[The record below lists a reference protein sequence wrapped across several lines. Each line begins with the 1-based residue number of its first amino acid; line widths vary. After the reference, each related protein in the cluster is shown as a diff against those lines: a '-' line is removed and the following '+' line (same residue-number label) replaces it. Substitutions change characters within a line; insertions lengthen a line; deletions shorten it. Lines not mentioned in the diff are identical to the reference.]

1 VPLVEQHPTKTSRE
15 LTSLR
20 ALILRMG
27 QLSEEILARSLKA
40 VWERDREDAE
50 QVARLDLEIDRLD
63 VEIDQTVLRNL
74 ALLAPV
80 ATDLREVVAAKT
92 MATDLER
99 VGDLARNI
107 AKCAIRL
114 ADRGLAETPA
124 SLRRLASECQQALSK
139 SLRAYADTDPRLARE
154 VLDQDDVIDDDEDEV
169 IRAAIREIHQ
179 NPDASEQTIDLIFIA
194 QSLER
199 VADHATN
206 IAEDVILIA
215 ESLNLKH
222 AQKLSS

>member
-1 VPLVEQHPTKTSRE
+1 MDQQPTSKTSRE
-15 LTSLR
+15 LNSLR
-20 ALILRMG
+20 ELILHMG
-27 QLSEEILARSLKA
+27 QRSEEILARTLKS
-40 VWERDREDAE
+40 VWEGDRRIAE
-50 QVARLDLEIDRLD
+50 QVAELDVEIDRLD
-63 VEIDQTVLRNL
+63 VEVDQAVLRSL

-107 AKCAIRL
+107 AKCAIRIS
-114 ADRGLAETPA
+114 DRGTGDSVPVLRKLAA
-124 SLRRLASECQQALSK
+124 DCQDVLAKALRS
-139 SLRAYADTDPRLARE
+139 YADNDPELARE
-154 VLDQDDVIDDDEDEV
+154 VLDQDDEIDEEEDRL
-169 IRAAIREIHQ
+169 IRDAIRDIEA
-179 NPDASEQTIDLIFIA
+179 NPGDTEQIIDLIFIA

-206 IAEDVILIA
+206 IAEDVILVA

>member
-1 VPLVEQHPTKTSRE
+1 
-15 LTSLR
+15 
-20 ALILRMG
+20 M
-27 QLSEEILARSLKA
+27 
-40 VWERDREDAE
+40 
-50 QVARLDLEIDRLD
+50 QVSDLDIEIDRLD
-63 VEIDQTVLRNL
+63 VEIDQAVLRSL

-80 ATDLREVVAAKT
+80 AQDLREVVAAKT

-107 AKCAIRL
+107 AKSAIRL
-114 ADRGLAETPA
+114 TDRGSSESPT
-124 SLRRLASECQQALSK
+124 SLRHLATECQEALSRA
-139 SLRAYADTDPRLARE
+139 LRAYADFDSDLARE
-154 VLDQDDVIDDDEDEV
+154 VLDQDDIIDDDEDEV
-169 IRAAIREIHQ
+169 IRGAIRAIHSD
-179 NPDASEQTIDLIFIA
+179 PDSSEQAIDLIFIA

>member
-1 VPLVEQHPTKTSRE
+1 MDQQPTSKARRELSSLRE
-15 LTSLR
+15 LT
-20 ALILRMG
+20 LRMG
-27 QLSEEILARSLKA
+27 QLAEEILARALKA
-40 VWERDREDAE
+40 AWEADRDDAS
-50 QVARLDLEIDRLD
+50 QVATLDLEIDRLD
-63 VEIDQTVLRNL
+63 IEIDQSVLRHL

-80 ATDLREVVAAKT
+80 AQDLREVVGAKT

-114 ADRGLAETPA
+114 ADRGGSELPPGLHA
-124 SLRRLASECQQALSK
+124 LGSECQQVLSK
-139 SLRAYADTDPRLARE
+139 ALRAYADTDPELARE
-154 VLDQDDVIDDDEDEV
+154 VLDQDDEIDDREDKV
-169 IRAAIREIHQ
+169 IREAIRQIHAD
-179 NPDASEQTIDLIFIA
+179 PDTTEQAIDVIFIA

-206 IAEDVILIA
+206 ISEDVVLIA

>member
-1 VPLVEQHPTKTSRE
+1 VDQQPTSKTSRE
-15 LTSLR
+15 LNSLR
-20 ALILRMG
+20 ELILRMG

-40 VWERDREDAE
+40 VWERDREVAV
-50 QVARLDLEIDRLD
+50 QVASLDLEIDRLD
-63 VEIDQTVLRNL
+63 VEIDQAVLRNL

-114 ADRGLAETPA
+114 TDRGLTDVPGP
-124 SLRRLASECQQALSK
+124 LRKLAGECQDALAK
-139 SLRAYADTDPRLARE
+139 SLRAYSDTNPELARD
-154 VLDQDDVIDDDEDEV
+154 VLDQDDMIDDEEDEV
-169 IRAAIREIHQ
+169 IRAAIREIHV
-179 NPDASEQTIDLIFIA
+179 NPDTSEQAIDLIFIA

>member
-1 VPLVEQHPTKTSRE
+1 
-15 LTSLR
+15 
-20 ALILRMG
+20 
-27 QLSEEILARSLKA
+27 
-40 VWERDREDAE
+40 
-50 QVARLDLEIDRLD
+50 
-63 VEIDQTVLRNL
+63 
-74 ALLAPV
+74 
-80 ATDLREVVAAKT
+80 

-107 AKCAIRL
+107 AKCAIRIS
-114 ADRGLAETPA
+114 DRGSADPPPA
-124 SLRRLASECQQALSK
+124 LRTLASECQSVLSK
-139 SLRAYADTDPRLARE
+139 ALRSYADTNAELARE
-154 VLDQDDVIDDDEDEV
+154 VLAEDDDIDAAEDDL
-169 IRAAIREIHQ
+169 IRASIGEIQ
-179 NPDASEQTIDLIFIA
+179 RSPALAEQSIDLIFIA